1 MMKKGALVALTVISL
16 FLTLIFIIITLSGR
30 KAALFFTIVFGA
42 VSVYGLSKLNR
53 YDKASGSVPARQSR
67 PQLSPQPRPQQ
78 PNAAP
83 APVTVTNYAPSVGG
97 IGYITSRGITPEMV
111 YDLSTKY
118 SNKDG
123 FGSVYFPKNFGSL
136 SFAKKFDAVK
146 VCIITTER
154 PNFRNIK
161 LGENVI
167 LVPEPTNAY
176 DPNAIMILS
185 RTQKLGYI
193 YRNGIQDI
201 LNEKFREGCV
211 VVGSVVSKEAK
222 SDYIKIDIV
231 VYK

>member
-1 MMKKGALVALTVISL
+1 MKEKAKYVAGAVVSL
-16 FLTLIFIIITLSGR
+16 FLAFIFLISALADGKGGLMILVVIFGAAFGYCLSVLNKFD
-30 KAALFFTIVFGA
+30 KAAG
-42 VSVYGLSKLNR
+42 
-53 YDKASGSVPARQSR
+53 GSSFV
-67 PQLSPQPRPQQ
+67 PQQ
-78 PNAAP
+78 PRTAP
-83 APVTVTNYAPSVGG
+83 TVFNAPSVGG
-97 IGYITSRGITPEMV
+97 IDYITSKGITPEMV
-111 YDLSTKY
+111 YGLNTKY
-118 SNKDG
+118 SSRDG

-161 LGENVI
+161 LGENVL
-167 LVPEPTNAY
+167 LVPEPTNPY
-176 DPNAIMILS
+176 DRNAVVILS
-185 RTQKLGYI
+185 KSQKLGYI

>member
-1 MMKKGALVALTVISL
+1 MKEKAKYVVGAVVSL
-16 FLTLIFIIITLSGR
+16 FLAFVFMISALADGKGGMMILVLICGVAFGYCLYVLNKFD
-30 KAALFFTIVFGA
+30 KAAGGSAPARQQPQQRTAPAAHKAQLIGGTDYITSKGITPDM
-42 VSVYGLSKLNR
+42 VYGLN
-53 YDKASGSVPARQSR
+53 
-67 PQLSPQPRPQQ
+67 
-78 PNAAP
+78 
-83 APVTVTNYAPSVGG
+83 
-97 IGYITSRGITPEMV
+97 
-111 YDLSTKY
+111 TKY
-118 SNKDG
+118 SSKDG

-146 VCIITTER
+146 VCIITTKR

-161 LGENVI
+161 LGENVL

-176 DPNAIMILS
+176 DRNAIMILS

>member
-1 MMKKGALVALTVISL
+1 MKEKAKYVAGAVVSL
-16 FLTLIFIIITLSGR
+16 FLAFVFLIS
-30 KAALFFTIVFGA
+30 ALADGKGGLMIFVVIFGA
-42 VSVYGLSKLNR
+42 AFGYCLNVLNKFDKAGSSAPARQQSQQRTAPAAHKAQLIGGIDYITSKGITPDMVYGLN
-53 YDKASGSVPARQSR
+53 
-67 PQLSPQPRPQQ
+67 
-78 PNAAP
+78 
-83 APVTVTNYAPSVGG
+83 
-97 IGYITSRGITPEMV
+97 
-111 YDLSTKY
+111 TKY
-118 SNKDG
+118 SSKDG

-161 LGENVI
+161 LGENVL

-176 DPNAIMILS
+176 DRNAIMILS

-201 LNEKFREGCV
+201 LNEKFRGGCV